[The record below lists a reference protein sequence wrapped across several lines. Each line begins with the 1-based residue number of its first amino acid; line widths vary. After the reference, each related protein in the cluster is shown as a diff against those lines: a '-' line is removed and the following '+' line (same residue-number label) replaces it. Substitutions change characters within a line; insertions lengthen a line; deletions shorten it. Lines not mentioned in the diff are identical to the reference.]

1 MEEKTCLLDVRRTPQ
16 QKGLLLLFVCS
27 IQSLHDNDCRHD
39 LLLQLFVLGT
49 SAVMKPLLTDPLLHE
64 QVTHLRLWRH
74 KLSESQFKNFW
85 CGCFCLFEN
94 RWFFPKMLALLLP
107 VNVSD
112 KRHGLGSWK
121 EEKTSDHNLT
131 STQTSRIQKDLLEM
145 VRLAK
150 RSIFK

>member
-107 VNVSD
+107 VNVRLIRGTAWGHERR
-112 KRHGLGSWK
+112 KKPLTTTWHQPKLPEFK
-121 EEKTSDHNLT
+121 KTYL
-131 STQTSRIQKDLLEM
+131 RW
-145 VRLAK
+145 
-150 RSIFK
+150 